1 MKFDLGGTGSGGP
14 YTTVNL
20 FGDPDILCDILLVDR
35 YVPRDGT
42 ADEFRLSH
50 TLEHIPSEQ
59 YVEFLL
65 ALRWKLRVGGI
76 LTIIQTDVG
85 PVLAQYQRGE
95 LSFRAMWR
103 VPFLPTAPQMR
114 EDT

>member
-1 MKFDLGGTGSGGP
+1 MKQKPKNNAPRRSDPRSHNLIQLGGGSAS
-14 YTTVNL
+14 
-20 FGDPDILCDILLVDR
+20 R
-35 YVPRDGT
+35 AAA